1 MNINSLTVSYT
12 GKVSAIVSPVEI
24 SNPLHNGGCIST
36 QAIWD
41 TGATNSVI
49 TLSSA
54 KRLGLVPITR
64 TPVNGVHGTQ
74 DANVYFVHV
83 VLNNKQI
90 SLKLRVT
97 ECAELSSD
105 LSIGMLIGM
114 DVISLGDFA
123 VTNFH
128 GKTTMTF
135 RVPSSQEID
144 FVKAS
149 QMANPQIS
157 KDKKIGRND
166 LCPCGSGLKFKNCCG
181 RNKVR

>member
-1 MNINSLTVSYT
+1 M
-12 GKVSAIVSPVEI
+12 SAIISPIEI
-24 SNPLHNGGCIST
+24 SNPLNNGGSIST
-36 QAIWD
+36 HAIWD

-54 KRLGLVPITR
+54 QRLGLVPITR
-64 TPVNGVHGTQ
+64 TPVNGVHGTK

-90 SLKLRVT
+90 SLNLRVT
-97 ECAELSSD
+97 ECAELSPD
-105 LSIGMLIGM
+105 LSVGMLIGM

-123 VTNFH
+123 ITNFH

-135 RVPSSQEID
+135 RVPSNQEID

-149 QMANPQIS
+149 QMATPHIS
-157 KDKKIGRND
+157 MDKTVGRND
-166 LCPCGSGLKFKNCCG
+166 PCPCGSGLKFKNCCG
-181 RNKVR
+181 RNKGR